1 MPAEIAAQPAPTPIP
16 LPLRQRPVLSVVIPT
31 FNERDNVARMVEVLD
46 AALAGIPFEMVFVDD
61 DSRDGTREALCDLS
75 AADPRVRLVHRIGRR
90 GLSTAVVE
98 GILST
103 TTPYIAVIDAD
114 LQHDE
119 RVLPQMLR
127 ILQAGEADVVVGS
140 RYTEGG
146 STGDWDAGR
155 VRVSAVATKLAR
167 MVARVQLT
175 DPMSGFFA
183 LTRTAFDGAVR
194 ELSGQGYKVLLD
206 ICASSAAP
214 LRTAEV
220 PYRFRNREAG
230 DSKLD
235 AMIVWEYLLL
245 LVDKLI
251 GHVVPARFI
260 SFMAIGGI
268 GVFVHMAVLGSLIAL
283 RQPQFIWAQAIA
295 TTCAM
300 VFNFFVN
307 NLLTYRDRRL
317 KGFVQVTRGLLSFV
331 LVCSVGAIANVGIA
345 EVLFAGYRY
354 AWWLAGLAGIIVG
367 AFWNY
372 AATALFTWKAK

>member
-1 MPAEIAAQPAPTPIP
+1 MHADTARLPPTAP
-16 LPLRQRPVLSVVIPT
+16 PLRQGAALAVVIPT

-61 DSRDGTREALCDLS
+61 DSRDGTRDKLAEIA
-75 AADPRVRLVHRIGRR
+75 AADPRVRMVHRIGRR

-103 TTPYIAVIDAD
+103 TTPYVAVIDAD

-119 RVLPQMLR
+119 RVLPQMLE

-140 RYTEGG
+140 RYTAGG
-146 STGDWDAGR
+146 STGDWEQSR

-167 MVARVQLT
+167 MVARVPLT

-183 LTRTAFDGAVR
+183 LTRAAFDSAVR
-194 ELSGQGYKVLLD
+194 DLSGQGYKVLLD

-214 LRTAEV
+214 LRMAEV
-220 PYRFRNREAG
+220 PYQFRRREAG

-251 GHVVPARFI
+251 GHVVPARFV

-268 GVFVHMAVLGSLIAL
+268 GVFVHMAVLSLLMATGGL
-283 RQPQFIWAQAIA
+283 PFMWAQASA
-295 TTCAM
+295 TGVAM

-317 KGFVQVTRGLLSFV
+317 KGFVAVTRGLLSFV
-331 LVCSVGAIANVGIA
+331 TVCSVGAIANVGIA

-354 AWWLAGLAGIIVG
+354 AWWLAGLAGIVVG